1 MESMRNEY
9 PCSAG
14 SVVEEHIVEDSLP
27 NMSIESRERIL
38 NKDKSCSLQSKRIGN
53 SHQI

>member
-9 PCSAG
+9 PCGAG
-14 SVVEEHIVEDSLP
+14 SVVKEHIVEDSLP

-38 NKDKSCSLQSKRIGN
+38 DADWSRSLQSKSIGN